1 MNLRRLTYFTLLVL
15 SGILLTLPACVK
27 DEAVAPIDIEL
38 ERTLI
43 RLSEDGSL
51 DSYKLPDG
59 SLLEAIPAGV
69 GNPITAEK
77 VRLGQMLFFE
87 TGLARDAL
95 QESMIGTYSCSS
107 CHVPEAAFTPGSA
120 QGIADG
126 AEGFGT
132 FGSGRQIADSYEEDQ
147 IDAQGARP
155 LSMLGVAYVT
165 NSMWAGRFGAYG
177 DNAEVEEVWGVH
189 DPTTEVN
196 HLGLDGLEA
205 QNIEGTIAHRL
216 NVDEYVLDTLGY
228 RFYFDAAFGD
238 WAPNARYGREAMSFA
253 LSAYIRTLLP
263 SEAPWQKWLKG
274 EREAMTTTEKEGALL
289 FFGKAGCYRC
299 HNGPALNGN
308 TFHSL
313 GVNDLYDVGGLRTG
327 LDDTRNLGRGDFTR
341 RPEDYYKFKV
351 PQVYN
356 TKDMPFYFHGSS
368 HTSLESVLDYFNA
381 GIPENERVPESQIS
395 DFFHPLNLT
404 ESELS
409 DLKAFMAH
417 GLYDPD
423 LNRYVPEQVLSGNC
437 FPNND
442 PISQTEI
449 GCQ

>member
-1 MNLRRLTYFTLLVL
+1 MNSRRFNYTALMVL
-15 SGILLTLPACVK
+15 SAAMLILASCVK
-27 DEAVAPIDIEL
+27 DEAVSPIDIDL

-59 SLLEAIPAGV
+59 SSLAAIPAGV
-69 GNPITAEK
+69 GNPITEEK

-87 TGLARDAL
+87 TGLARDAV
-95 QESMIGTYSCSS
+95 EENMIGTFSCSS
-107 CHVPEAAFTPGSA
+107 CHVPEAAFTAGSA

-126 AEGFGT
+126 AIGFGT
-132 FGSGRQIADSYEEDQ
+132 FGSDRQMANNYNESQ

-155 LSMLGVAYVT
+155 LSMLGVAYVV

-189 DPTTEVN
+189 DHATELN
-196 HLGLDGLEA
+196 HLGLDGLET
-205 QNIEGTIAHRL
+205 QNIEGTVTHRL
-216 NVDEYVLDTLGY
+216 NVDDYVLDTLGY
-228 RFYFDAAFGD
+228 RFYFDAAFSD
-238 WAPNARYGREAMSFA
+238 WAPSTRYGREAMSFA

-263 SEAPWQKWLKG
+263 NQAPWQKWLKG
-274 EREAMTTTEKEGALL
+274 DREAMNDQQKEGALL

-313 GVNDLYDVGGLRTG
+313 GVNDLIDVGGLNTSIE
-327 LDDTRNLGRGDFTR
+327 DTRNLGRGDFTR

-368 HTSLESVLDYFNA
+368 HTSLESLLGYFND
-381 GIPENERVPESQIS
+381 GIPENDRVPESQIS

-404 ESELS
+404 DAELE
-409 DLKAFMAH
+409 DLKAFMADA
-417 GLYDPD
+417 LYDPD
-423 LNRYVPEQVLSGNC
+423 LNRYVPDQVLSGNC

-442 PISQTEI
+442 PQSRDDI
-449 GCQ
+449 GCD